1 MTIPVGPDPDDAV
14 QAPPVSQEDLRRKRP
29 ARVKPANLIY
39 SVDEHPPLSLS
50 VVLGLQHVFVMSVGW
65 IFVVVVAAGIGASPP
80 EAGMMI
86 RMSMI
91 ASGLATILQARTT
104 GPIGSGYLCPYSCGP
119 AYVSASIFA
128 GQSGGL
134 SLLSGMSVFSGICE
148 SLLSRLI
155 KRMQLLFPPE
165 VTGFVVAI
173 VGIELIGIGS
183 SRFFRYH
190 GPSGHLDARA
200 GLIALFTLT
209 AMVLPTLWSKSK
221 LRLYP
226 VLIGLSAGY
235 LASLWLHELDLARL
249 REALAAP
256 LLGFPRRPAVGLTFE
271 FRMALP
277 FLIASICSVLKAVGD
292 LTLCEKVNDAE
303 WKRTDMKDVS
313 GGILAG
319 SVGTSLAGLLGGVGQ
334 STFSSNVGLSM
345 ATGATSRVVA
355 WPAGLICIALA
366 FFPRLAA
373 IFSIMPEPVIGAVLV
388 YVACFMILG
397 GFQVMMSRMLDARRI
412 FVVGISLIFGLSVE
426 MVPGMYSEVPAWIR
440 PLFSSSM
447 ALGTV
452 LVFVLNLLLRLGAS
466 QRKSFELLP
475 AEVSLGK
482 SVHRSMEELGASWG
496 MRPEIVARAADCLHE
511 LMVSLEQAGLRSP
524 VQIQAQFN
532 EFKLELDADYAGPE
546 IHLPDQPP
554 SLEAIASDTG
564 AIPLLSGYL
573 IRRHADSVST
583 TARNGKLRVHLVFEH

>member
-1 MTIPVGPDPDDAV
+1 
-14 QAPPVSQEDLRRKRP
+14 
-29 ARVKPANLIY
+29 
-39 SVDEHPPLSLS
+39 VDETPPLSLT

-65 IFVVVVAAGIGASPP
+65 IFVVVIGAGMGASPRDT
-80 EAGMMI
+80 EMMI

-119 AYVSASIFA
+119 AYVSASILA
-128 GQSGGL
+128 GQAGGF
-134 SLLSGMSVFSGICE
+134 SLLSGMSVFSGIFE
-148 SLLSRLI
+148 SLFSRVM
-155 KRMQLLFPPE
+155 KRLQKLFPPE

-190 GPSGHLDARA
+190 APSGHLDGRA
-200 GLIALFTLT
+200 GIIGLFTLT

-235 LASLWLHELDLARL
+235 LASLWTHGLDVARL
-249 REALAAP
+249 REALSAP
-256 LLGFPRRPAVGLTFE
+256 LLGLPRRPAAGLAFQ
-271 FRMALP
+271 FRMLLP
-277 FLIASICSVLKAVGD
+277 FLIASVCSMLKAVGD
-292 LTLCEKVNDAE
+292 LTLCEKINDAE
-303 WKRTDMKDVS
+303 WKRTDMRDVS

-319 SVGTSLAGLLGGVGQ
+319 SIGTSLAGLLGGAGQ
-334 STFSSNVGLSM
+334 STFSSSVGLSM
-345 ATGATSRVVA
+345 ATGAASRSIA

-412 FVVGISLIFGLSVE
+412 FVIGISLIFGLSVE

-452 LVFVLNLLLRLGAS
+452 LVFALNLLLRLGSS
-466 QRKSFELLP
+466 QRKSFQLVP

-482 SVHRSMEELGASWG
+482 SAYRVMEGLGAFWG
-496 MRPEIVARAADCLHE
+496 MRPEVEARAANCLHE
-511 LMVSLEQAGLRSP
+511 LMVSLDQAGARSP
-524 VQIQAQFN
+524 VQIEAQFD
-532 EFKLELDADYAGPE
+532 EFKLEFDAEYAGPE
-546 IHLPDQPP
+546 IHLPEQPP
-554 SLEAIASDTG
+554 NLEMIASEAG

-573 IRRHADSVST
+573 IRRYADAVRT
-583 TARNGKLRVHLVFEH
+583 TSADGKRCIHLMFEH